1 MTTDNRKAQLGFE
14 VDATSARAGFD
25 AVKDGARD
33 VARSVGEAGKQAGAG
48 MDAIGAG
55 AKRAADGLTR
65 EEGRITASIRRA
77 TTQLET
83 LGKTAS
89 QKLEL
94 RIDSQGLD
102 ATKFEPALKRLREL
116 EAGVARTG
124 VSAAQTAAA
133 LRGVPAQF
141 TDIITSLQGG
151 QAPLTVLLQQGG
163 QLKDM
168 FGGIGPAARA
178 LGGFVAGLVTP
189 FTVAAGAAGL
199 LAVAAFKGADEASE
213 FRKQIILTG
222 NAAGVTAG
230 QLAAMAESASAKGGT
245 QSNAADVLA
254 QLVGTG
260 RVAREQ
266 LQGVAQAVIGISDV
280 AGVKVQDLVKDFAEL
295 GKTPAESALKLTE
308 KYHFLTAAV
317 YEQAAALERQ
327 GRADE
332 AAAMLQKSLADTLAS
347 RTGQLRE
354 NLGYLERGWNGVKSA
369 AKDAWDAMLG
379 LGRED
384 TQEKQLANLRD
395 ELASMQ
401 RLRNFNASIFGAQRK
416 SVPEQNLESRIAG
429 LEAKIRDANQAA
441 QKQADND
448 KTQSLGSLAVKAL
461 EEQRKSFASK
471 AQQQEEELRKYRQ
484 NLDAVRASN
493 PGSALLDAKQ
503 IAQDEANIRDKYADK
518 GAIRAQAREVT
529 AAQKALE
536 QYRNLID
543 DLAGKQD
550 GFASDFNDKVRTLS
564 AGWKLSGD
572 SVAVYDRAF
581 ENLLKQQ
588 PFYIEQ
594 QRRLAEEERKYQAE
608 RKQRFDEI
616 QREYDQEVR
625 AAEQSAKG
633 VESRVQAMADEEAA
647 IARSRAL
654 NISLAQALEDV
665 AIARLEVSRGEAL
678 GRGEQERADA
688 ITREIGARRELAKF
702 TERKGL
708 RDGADSALDKLLK
721 ADVSTNFAA
730 GFDKASQSLGTFVE
744 NFDKLIKAQEDYN
757 LARKSGKLTEEKL
770 AALNQN
776 FATSQINSYGT
787 LAGAA
792 KGFFKEQSA
801 GYRALQTAEQVLR
814 AFELASSAQRIAAK
828 FAEGQ
833 AVAAVG
839 VANQAAGDPYTAFPR
854 MATMAALMAGLGFA
868 VSGAFG
874 GGGGTFAATNTG
886 TGTVL
891 GDPAAQSES
900 VKRSIDALT
909 DIDTL
914 TARYSAQMA
923 ASLRSIEGN
932 IGGLANLLVRG
943 GGLEAATA
951 GIQTGFK
958 PDAIGSALGTGLVG
972 AQVVSMVGGLLGGPA
987 GVLLGGILGGTF
999 SKVLGGLFGS
1009 KTTITGQGVTAG
1021 AQSLGSI
1028 LDNGFDASYFADIQT
1043 KKKTFGITTSTKN
1056 RTQFTNADPLLE
1068 RQIGTI
1074 FGNFSAALLAAS
1086 EPLKRN
1092 LDTVQSS
1099 IRGFVVDIGR
1109 IDLKGLSGEQ
1119 ISERLTAVFGA
1130 QGDRLASVAL
1140 GGLENF
1146 QRVGE
1151 GYLETVVRTAAG
1163 VEQATV
1169 ALRRFGISAVDY
1181 NAIVNKQGD
1190 VAAELARDSLLATES
1205 LGGVADILSTLS
1217 GDASEIIGAYAGLTA
1232 ARTSLGLLGFNA
1244 QAIGFELLQGAGG
1257 LQELTDALKSFE
1269 DGFLSKSEQVNVKTQ
1284 RLALEFERFG
1294 LALPASG
1301 VGFAALVRGIDT
1313 STEAGRRLLGNVL
1326 SLSGGFAELLDAVQS
1341 VGAGIQSEIDRI
1353 RGLSNPAG
1361 PTALS
1366 ALQAQFAI
1374 GTAQARAGDQAAI
1387 DALPK
1392 LSQALLKASEAQA
1405 SSALEVAAM
1414 QASTLSSLEETLAYI
1429 TDPSRRLAAVRGF
1442 ASGGDFGGGMRLVG
1456 EQGPELEVTGPARI
1470 FDARTTQQILNGAG
1484 GNAELLAEMRA
1495 LRASLD
1501 QLRSDQVVGDVT
1513 LARNTGQLVTL
1524 LNRVIKDG
1532 DRLAVT
1538 SS

>member
-33 VARSVGEAGKQAGAG
+33 VARTVGEAGKQAGAG

-65 EEGRITASIRRA
+65 EEGRISASIRRA

-89 QKLEL
+89 QKLEF
-94 RIDSQGLD
+94 RIDAQGLD
-102 ATKFEPALKRLREL
+102 AAKFEPALKRLREL
-116 EAGVARTG
+116 EAGVSRTG

-163 QLKDM
+163 QLKDT
-168 FGGIGPAARA
+168 FGGIGPALRG

-230 QLAAMAESASAKGGT
+230 QLAAMAQSASAQGGT
-245 QSNAADVLA
+245 EGKAADVLA

-266 LQGVAQAVIGISDV
+266 LQGVAQAIIGISA
-280 AGVKVQDLVKDFAEL
+280 AGAKVEDLVKDFAEL
-295 GKTPAESALKLTE
+295 GKTPAEAALKLTE
-308 KYHFLTAAV
+308 KYRFLTTAV
-317 YEQAAALERQ
+317 FEQISALERQ

-332 AAAMLQKSLADTLAS
+332 AAALAQKALADTLSGRAADIK
-347 RTGQLRE
+347 Q
-354 NLGYLERGWNGVKSA
+354 NLGLLERAWGGVTGA
-369 AKDAWDAMLG
+369 AKSAWDAMLG
-379 LGRED
+379 VGRE
-384 TQEKQLANLRD
+384 T
-395 ELASMQ
+395 
-401 RLRNFNASIFGAQRK
+401 SIQD
-416 SVPEQNLESRIAG
+416 QI
-429 LEAKIRDANQAA
+429 
-441 QKQADND
+441 
-448 KTQSLGSLAVKAL
+448 KAL
-461 EEQRKSFASK
+461 EERRDGYARNPGFTPGLGVKQVVAQYNAEIDALKAKVRAEGEAAKAAADRQAREERGLAAQKALQEQRLSLATK
-471 AQQQEEELRKYRQ
+471 AQQQEEELRKYRN
-484 NLDAVRASN
+484 NLAAVRAVN
-493 PGSALLDAKQ
+493 PSSALLN
-503 IAQDEANIRDKYADK
+503 AQQVAADEAAIREKFADK
-518 GAIRAQAREVT
+518 GAGRAQAREAT
-529 AAQKALE
+529 AAQRALE

-550 GFASDFNDKVRTLS
+550 GFASNFNEQVRTLA

-594 QRRLAEEERKYQAE
+594 QRKLVEEERRFAQE
-608 RKQRFDEI
+608 RKQRFDEL
-616 QREYDQEVR
+616 QRESEQEVR

-633 VESRVQAMADEEAA
+633 VESRVQALADEEAA
-647 IARSRAL
+647 IARARTL
-654 NISLAQALEDV
+654 NISLAQALEQV
-665 AIARLEVSRGEAL
+665 IVARLELSRTDAL
-678 GRGEQERADA
+678 AKGEQERADA
-688 ITREIGARRELAKF
+688 ITREIEARRQLATLTDAK
-702 TERKGL
+702 KG
-708 RDGADSALDKLLK
+708 RDSANDALNNLLK
-721 ADVSTNFAA
+721 ADIGTNFAA
-730 GFDKASQSLGTFVE
+730 GFDKASASLGTFVE
-744 NFDKLIKAQEDYN
+744 AFGKLAKAQEDYN
-757 LARKSGKLTEEKL
+757 LARKADDLTADKAARL
-770 AALNQN
+770 DQLYAARQLNSYAAL
-776 FATSQINSYGT
+776 T
-787 LAGAA
+787 GAA
-792 KGFFKEQSA
+792 KGFFREQSA
-801 GYRALQTAEQVLR
+801 GYKALQTAEQVLR
-814 AFELASSAQRIAAK
+814 AVELASSAQRIAAK

-839 VANQAAGDPYTAFPR
+839 VANQASGDPYSAFPR
-854 MATMAALMAGLGFA
+854 MAAMAALMAGLGFA

-874 GGGGTFAATNTG
+874 GGGGTFAPTNTG

-891 GDPAAQSES
+891 GDGGAQSES
-900 VKRSIDALT
+900 IKRSIDALT

-951 GIQTGFK
+951 GVQTGFQRDGIGRGIDSIYGYSSK
-958 PDAIGSALGTGLVG
+958 MFEAIPI
-972 AQVVSMVGGLLGGPA
+972 VGGFLGGLNA
-987 GVLLGGILGGTF
+987 GVGKLL
-999 SKVLGGLFGS
+999 SGLFGS
-1009 KTTITGQGVTAG
+1009 KTSIVGQGVTAG
-1021 AQSLGSI
+1021 AQSIGSI
-1028 LDNGFDASYFADIQT
+1028 LDSGFDASYFADIQT
-1043 KKKTFGITTSTKN
+1043 KKKTFGFTTSTRN
-1056 RTQFTNADPLLE
+1056 RTQFTDADPLLE

-1092 LDTVQSS
+1092 LDQVQSN

-1140 GGLENF
+1140 GGLEGF

-1169 ALRRFGISAVDY
+1169 ALRRFGISAVGY
-1181 NAIVNKQGD
+1181 NAIGNKQGD
-1190 VAAELARDSLLATES
+1190 VAAELARDSLLATEA

-1217 GDASEIIGAYAGLTA
+1217 GDAKEIIGAYAGLTA

-1244 QAIGFELLQGAGG
+1244 QAIGFDLLQGAGG
-1257 LQELTDALKSFE
+1257 LQELTDALGAFE
-1269 DGFLSKSEQVNVKTQ
+1269 SGFLSKSEQVSVKTQ

-1294 LALPASG
+1294 LALPSSG

-1326 SLSGGFAELLDAVQS
+1326 SLSGGFAELLDAVQG

-1405 SSALEVAAM
+1405 SSALDVAAM
-1414 QASTLSSLEETLAYI
+1414 QASTLRSLEETLAYI
-1429 TDPSRRLAAVRGF
+1429 TDPARRLAAVRGF

-1484 GNAELLAEMRA
+1484 GNTELLAEMRA

-1538 SS
+1538 TS

>member
-25 AVKDGARD
+25 QVKDGARE
-33 VARSVGEAGKQAGAG
+33 VARTVGEAGKQAGAG
-48 MDAIGAG
+48 MDAIGTG

-65 EEGRITASIRRA
+65 EEGRITASIKRA

-89 QKLEL
+89 QKLEF
-94 RIDSQGLD
+94 RIDAQGLD
-102 ATKFEPALKRLREL
+102 AAKFEPALKRLREL
-116 EAGVARTG
+116 EAGVSRTG
-124 VSAAQTAAA
+124 VTAAQTAAA

-199 LAVAAFKGADEASE
+199 FAVAAFKGADEASE

-230 QLAAMAESASAKGGT
+230 QLAAMAENAAASGGT
-245 QSNAADVLA
+245 QGKAADVLA
-254 QLVGTG
+254 QLVSTG

-266 LQGVAQAVIGISDV
+266 LQGVAQSIVALSGS
-280 AGVKVQDLVKDFAEL
+280 AGVEVQDLVKDFAEL
-295 GKTPAESALKLTE
+295 GKGPADAVLKLND
-308 KYHFLTAAV
+308 KYRFLTAAV
-317 YEQAAALERQ
+317 YEQIAALERQ
-327 GRADE
+327 GRVDE
-332 AAAMLQKSLADTLAS
+332 ATALAQKSLADTLAS

-384 TQEKQLANLRD
+384 TQEKQLADMRK

-401 RLRNFNASIFGAQRK
+401 SLRNFNASIFGAQRK
-416 SVPEQNLESRIAG
+416 SVPEQNLESRIAD

-448 KTQSLGSLAVKAL
+448 KTQSLGSLAAKAL

-471 AQQQEEELRKYRQ
+471 AQQEAEELRKYRQ
-484 NLDAVRASN
+484 NLDAIRAAN
-493 PGSALLDAKQ
+493 PSSALLDAKQ

-518 GAIRAQAREVT
+518 GVARKAETEARKAQEAIKRALDLV
-529 AAQKALE
+529 
-536 QYRNLID
+536 D
-543 DLAGKQD
+543 DLSAKQD
-550 GFASDFNDKVRTLS
+550 GFAANYGEQVALLS
-564 AGWKLSGD
+564 NAMRAGALSSEQYG
-572 SVAVYDRAF
+572 RAM
-581 ENLLKQQ
+581 ELLLQRQ
-588 PFYIEQ
+588 PFAIEQ
-594 QRRLAEEERKYQAE
+594 TRRQAEEERKFQAE

-647 IARSRAL
+647 IARSRSL

-688 ITREIGARRELAKF
+688 ITREIEARRELARLSD
-702 TERKGL
+702 RKGL

-776 FATSQINSYGT
+776 FTTSQINSYGT

-814 AFELASSAQRIAAK
+814 TFELASSAQRIAAK

-854 MATMAALMAGLGFA
+854 MAAMAAIMAGLGFA

-874 GGGGTFAATNTG
+874 GGGGSAPVNNTG

-909 DIDTL
+909 DVDTL

-951 GIQTGFK
+951 GIQTGFQR
-958 PDAIGSALGTGLVG
+958 DGIGRGIDSIYGYSSKMFETIPI
-972 AQVVSMVGGLLGGPA
+972 VGGFLGGLNA
-987 GVLLGGILGGTF
+987 GVGKLL
-999 SKVLGGLFGS
+999 SGLFGS
-1009 KTTITGQGVTAG
+1009 KTSIVGQGVTAG
-1021 AQSLGSI
+1021 AQSIGSI
-1028 LDNGFDASYFADIQT
+1028 LDSGFDASYFADIQT
-1043 KKKTFGITTSTKN
+1043 KKKTFGFTTSTRN
-1056 RTQFTNADPLLE
+1056 RTQFTDADPLLE

-1074 FGNFSAALLAAS
+1074 FSNFSAALLAAS
-1086 EPLKRN
+1086 EPLGRN
-1092 LDTVQSS
+1092 LDAVKGS

-1140 GGLENF
+1140 GGLEGF

-1151 GYLETVVRTAAG
+1151 GYLETVIRTASG

-1169 ALRRFGISAVDY
+1169 ALRRFGIAAVDY
-1181 NAIVNKQGD
+1181 SGIVNKQGD
-1190 VAAELARDSLLATES
+1190 VATELTRDSLLATEA

-1217 GDASEIIGAYAGLTA
+1217 GDAGEIISAYAGLTA

-1244 QAIGFELLQGAGG
+1244 QAIGFDLLQGAGG
-1257 LQELTDALKSFE
+1257 LQELTDALGAFE
-1269 DGFLSKSEQVNVKTQ
+1269 SGFLPKSEQVSVKTQ

-1294 LALPASG
+1294 LALPSSG
-1301 VGFAALVRGIDT
+1301 VAFTALVRGIDT
-1313 STEAGRRLLGNVL
+1313 TTESGRVLLGNVL
-1326 SLSGGFAELLDAVQS
+1326 ALSGGFSDLLDALQS
-1341 VGAGIQSEIDRI
+1341 VGSGIESEIERI
-1353 RGLSNPAG
+1353 RGLGAAG
-1361 PTALS
+1361 LGGSVAS
-1366 ALQAQFAI
+1366 LQAQFAI
-1374 GTAQARAGDQAAI
+1374 STAQARAGDQAAI

-1392 LSQALLKASEAQA
+1392 LSQALLKASETQSA
-1405 SSALEVAAM
+1405 SALEFAAM
-1414 QASTLSSLEETLAYI
+1414 QASTLRSLEETLAYI
-1429 TDPSRRLAAVRGF
+1429 TDPTRRLATVRGF
-1442 ASGGDFGGGMRLVG
+1442 ASGGDFAGGLRLVG
-1456 EQGPELEVTGPARI
+1456 ERGPELEVTGPARI
-1470 FDARTTQQILNGAG
+1470 FDAATTQQILNGG

-1501 QLRSDQVVGDVT
+1501 QMRSDQVVGDVT

-1532 DRLAVT
+1532 DRLSVT
-1538 SS
+1538 TS

>member
-33 VARSVGEAGKQAGAG
+33 VARTVGEAGKQAGAG

-65 EEGRITASIRRA
+65 EEGRISASIKRA

-102 ATKFEPALKRLREL
+102 GAKFEPALKRLREL
-116 EAGVARTG
+116 EAGVSRTG

-230 QLAAMAESASAKGGT
+230 QLAAMAESISSKQGT

-295 GKTPAESALKLTE
+295 GKSPAESALKLTE
-308 KYHFLTAAV
+308 KYRFLTAAV
-317 YEQAAALERQ
+317 YEQASALERQ

-332 AAAMLQKSLADTLAS
+332 AAALLQKSLADTLAS

-379 LGRED
+379 VGRED
-384 TQEKQLANLRD
+384 TQEKQLANMRE

-448 KTQSLGSLAVKAL
+448 KTQSLGSLATKAL

-518 GAIRAQAREVT
+518 GAIRAQAREVA

-550 GFASDFNDKVRTLS
+550 GFASDFNDKVRTLA

-594 QRRLAEEERKYQAE
+594 QRKLAEEERKYQAE
-608 RKQRFDEI
+608 RKRRFDEL

-633 VESRVQAMADEEAA
+633 IESRVQALADEEAA
-647 IARSRAL
+647 IVRSRAL

-678 GRGEQERADA
+678 GSGEQERADA
-688 ITREIGARRELAKF
+688 ITREIEARRELAKF

-721 ADVSTNFAA
+721 ADVGTNFAA
-730 GFDKASQSLGTFVE
+730 GFDKASQSLGSFVE

-776 FATSQINSYGT
+776 FTTSQINSYGT

-839 VANQAAGDPYTAFPR
+839 VANQASGDPYSAFPR
-854 MATMAALMAGLGFA
+854 MAAMAALMAGLGFA

-874 GGGGTFAATNTG
+874 GGGGTFAPTNTG

-891 GDPAAQSES
+891 GEPAAQSES
-900 VKRSIDALT
+900 VKRSIDALA

-951 GIQTGFK
+951 GVQTGFQRDGIGRGIDSIYGYTSK
-958 PDAIGSALGTGLVG
+958 MFEAIPI
-972 AQVVSMVGGLLGGPA
+972 VGGFLGGLNA
-987 GVLLGGILGGTF
+987 GVGKLL
-999 SKVLGGLFGS
+999 SGLFGS
-1009 KTTITGQGVTAG
+1009 KTSIVGQGVTAG
-1021 AQSLGSI
+1021 AQSIGSI
-1028 LDNGFDASYFADIQT
+1028 LDRGFDASYFADIQT
-1043 KKKTFGITTSTKN
+1043 KKKTFGFTTSTRN
-1056 RTQFTNADPLLE
+1056 RTQFTDADPLLE

-1086 EPLKRN
+1086 EPLGRN
-1092 LDTVQSS
+1092 LDAVQSS

-1130 QGDRLASVAL
+1130 QGDRIASVAL
-1140 GGLENF
+1140 GGLEGF

-1190 VAAELARDSLLATES
+1190 VSAELARDSLLATEG

-1217 GDASEIIGAYAGLTA
+1217 GDAKEIIGAYAGLTA

-1244 QAIGFELLQGAGG
+1244 QAIGFDLLQGAGG
-1257 LQELTDALKSFE
+1257 LQELTDALGAFE
-1269 DGFLSKSEQVNVKTQ
+1269 SGFLSKSEQVSVKTQ

-1294 LALPASG
+1294 LALPSSG
-1301 VGFAALVRGIDT
+1301 VGFSALVRGIDT

-1326 SLSGGFAELLDAVQS
+1326 SLSGGFADLLDALQG
-1341 VGAGIQSEIDRI
+1341 VGAGIQSEIERI

-1392 LSQALLKASEAQA
+1392 LSQALLKASETQA
-1405 SSALEVAAM
+1405 SSALDVAAM
-1414 QASTLSSLEETLAYI
+1414 QASTLRSLEETLAYI
-1429 TDPSRRLAAVRGF
+1429 TDPARRLAAVRGF
-1442 ASGGDFGGGMRLVG
+1442 ASGGDFSGGMRLVG

-1484 GNAELLAEMRA
+1484 GNTELLAEMRA

-1538 SS
+1538 TS

>member
-33 VARSVGEAGKQAGAG
+33 VARTVGEAGKQAGAG

-65 EEGRITASIRRA
+65 EEGRISASIKRA

-102 ATKFEPALKRLREL
+102 GAKFEPALKRLREL
-116 EAGVARTG
+116 EAGVSRTG

-230 QLAAMAESASAKGGT
+230 QLAAMAESISSKQGT

-295 GKTPAESALKLTE
+295 GKSPAESALKLTE
-308 KYHFLTAAV
+308 KYRFLTAAV
-317 YEQAAALERQ
+317 YEQASALERQ

-332 AAAMLQKSLADTLAS
+332 AAALLQKSLADTLAS

-379 LGRED
+379 VGRED
-384 TQEKQLANLRD
+384 TQEKQLANMRE

-448 KTQSLGSLAVKAL
+448 KTQSLGSLATKAL

-518 GAIRAQAREVT
+518 GAIRAQAREVA

-550 GFASDFNDKVRTLS
+550 GFASDFNDKVRTLA

-594 QRRLAEEERKYQAE
+594 QRKLAEEERKYQAE
-608 RKQRFDEI
+608 RKRRFDEL

-633 VESRVQAMADEEAA
+633 IESRVQALADEEAA
-647 IARSRAL
+647 IVRSRAL

-678 GRGEQERADA
+678 GSGEQERADA
-688 ITREIGARRELAKF
+688 ITREIEARRELAKF

-721 ADVSTNFAA
+721 ADVGTNFAA
-730 GFDKASQSLGTFVE
+730 GFDKASQSLGSFVE

-776 FATSQINSYGT
+776 FTTSQINSYGT

-839 VANQAAGDPYTAFPR
+839 VANQASGDPYSAFPR
-854 MATMAALMAGLGFA
+854 MAAMAALMAGLGFA

-874 GGGGTFAATNTG
+874 GGGGTFAPTNTG

-891 GDPAAQSES
+891 GEPAAQSES
-900 VKRSIDALT
+900 VKRSIDALA

-951 GIQTGFK
+951 GVQTGFQRDGIGRGIDSIYGYTSK
-958 PDAIGSALGTGLVG
+958 MFEAIPI
-972 AQVVSMVGGLLGGPA
+972 VGGFLGGLNA
-987 GVLLGGILGGTF
+987 GVGKLL
-999 SKVLGGLFGS
+999 SGLFGS
-1009 KTTITGQGVTAG
+1009 KTSIVGQGVTAG
-1021 AQSLGSI
+1021 AQSIGSI
-1028 LDNGFDASYFADIQT
+1028 LDRGFDASYFADIQT
-1043 KKKTFGITTSTKN
+1043 KKKTFGFTTSTRN
-1056 RTQFTNADPLLE
+1056 RTQFTDADPLLE

-1086 EPLKRN
+1086 EPLGRN
-1092 LDTVQSS
+1092 LDAVQSS

-1130 QGDRLASVAL
+1130 QGDRIASVAL
-1140 GGLENF
+1140 GGLEGF

-1190 VAAELARDSLLATES
+1190 VSAELARDSLLATEGQ
-1205 LGGVADILSTLS
+1205 GGVADILSTLS
-1217 GDASEIIGAYAGLTA
+1217 GDAKEIIGAYAGLTA

-1244 QAIGFELLQGAGG
+1244 QAIGFDLLQGAGG
-1257 LQELTDALKSFE
+1257 LQELTDALGAFE
-1269 DGFLSKSEQVNVKTQ
+1269 SGFLSKSEQVSVKTQ

-1294 LALPASG
+1294 LALPSSG
-1301 VGFAALVRGIDT
+1301 VGFSALVRGIDT

-1326 SLSGGFAELLDAVQS
+1326 SLSGGFADLLDALQG
-1341 VGAGIQSEIDRI
+1341 VGAGIQSEIERI

-1392 LSQALLKASEAQA
+1392 LSQALLKASETQA
-1405 SSALEVAAM
+1405 SSALDVAAM
-1414 QASTLSSLEETLAYI
+1414 QASTLRSLEETLAYI
-1429 TDPSRRLAAVRGF
+1429 TDPARRLAAVRGF
-1442 ASGGDFGGGMRLVG
+1442 ASGGDFSGGMRLVG

-1484 GNAELLAEMRA
+1484 GNTELLAEMRA

-1538 SS
+1538 TS

>member
-1 MTTDNRKAQLGFE
+1 MTTDNRKVQLAFE
-14 VDATSARAGFD
+14 TDATGARAGFD

-33 VARSVGEAGKQAGAG
+33 VARTVGEAGKQAGAG

-65 EEGRITASIRRA
+65 EEGRMAASIKR
-77 TTQLET
+77 TTSQFET
-83 LGKTAS
+83 LRLSAS
-89 QKLEL
+89 QKFEY
-94 RIDSQGLD
+94 RIDAQGLD
-102 ATKFEPALKRLREL
+102 AAKFEPALKRLREL
-116 EAGVARTG
+116 EAGVSRTG

-266 LQGVAQAVIGISDV
+266 LQGVAQAVIGISDT

-308 KYHFLTAAV
+308 KYRFLTTAV
-317 YEQAAALERQ
+317 YEQIAALERQ
-327 GRADE
+327 GRVDE
-332 AAAMLQKSLADTLAS
+332 AAALAQKTLADTLSS
-347 RTGQLRE
+347 RTGEIKQ
-354 NLGYLERGWNGVKSA
+354 NLGTLERAWNGLGSA
-369 AKDAWDAMLG
+369 AKGAWDFMLG
-379 LGRED
+379 VGRETSIAD
-384 TQEKQLANLRD
+384 QIKVLEERRDKFARNPGFSPGQGQRQVIAQYNAEIEALR
-395 ELASMQ
+395 S
-401 RLRNFNASIFGAQRK
+401 K
-416 SVPEQNLESRIAG
+416 SRAEEEAAKAAADRQSREERG
-429 LEAKIRDANQAA
+429 VAA
-441 QKQADND
+441 A
-448 KTQSLGSLAVKAL
+448 KAL

-594 QRRLAEEERKYQAE
+594 QRKLAEEERKYQAE

-647 IARSRAL
+647 IARSRSL

-688 ITREIGARRELAKF
+688 ITREIEARRELAKF

-776 FATSQINSYGT
+776 FTTSQINSYGT

-854 MATMAALMAGLGFA
+854 MATMAALMAGLGFV

-874 GGGGTFAATNTG
+874 GGGGSGPVNNTG

-891 GDPAAQSES
+891 GDTGAQSES

-958 PDAIGSALGTGLVG
+958 PDAIGGFISGGLAGT
-972 AQVVSMVGGLLGGPA
+972 QIVSMLGGLLAGPA
-987 GVLLGGILGGTF
+987 GVLAGGILGGPL
-999 SKVLGGLFGS
+999 SKLIGGLFGS
-1009 KTTITGQGVTAG
+1009 KTSIVGQGVTAG
-1021 AQSLGSI
+1021 AQSIGSI
-1028 LDNGFDASYFADIQT
+1028 LDSGFDASYFADIQT

-1056 RTQFTNADPLLE
+1056 RTQFTDADPLLE

-1092 LDTVQSS
+1092 LDQVQSN

-1140 GGLENF
+1140 GGLEGF

-1190 VAAELARDSLLATES
+1190 VSAELARDSLLATEA

-1217 GDASEIIGAYAGLTA
+1217 GDAKEIIGAYAGLTA

-1244 QAIGFELLQGAGG
+1244 QAIGFDLLQGAGG
-1257 LQELTDALKSFE
+1257 LQELTDALGAFE
-1269 DGFLSKSEQVNVKTQ
+1269 SGFLSKSEQVSVKTQ

-1294 LALPASG
+1294 LALPSSG

-1326 SLSGGFAELLDAVQS
+1326 SLSGGFAELLDAVQG

-1405 SSALEVAAM
+1405 SSALDVAAM
-1414 QASTLSSLEETLAYI
+1414 QASTLRSLEETLAYI
-1429 TDPSRRLAAVRGF
+1429 TDPARRLAAVRGF

-1484 GNAELLAEMRA
+1484 GNTELLAEMRA

-1538 SS
+1538 TS